1 MRKHLWMGLAF
12 FVAPNGIIRRLRM
25 VIDGHDYLTAT
36 EAARRLG
43 VCDETIRR
51 WVRLGRLPARK
62 LGFQYFILGKD
73 VEEYAKA
80 KAKSSL

>member
-12 FVAPNGIIRRLRM
+12 FVAPNGIIRWLRM
-25 VIDGHDYLTAT
+25 IINGAGYLTAT
-36 EAARRLG
+36 ETAKRLG

-62 LGFQYFILGKD
+62 LGFQYFILERD
-73 VEEYAKA
+73 VEEYTKA